1 MSTLKSS
8 VNYLSEFPGSDVI
21 FEVENTWIYANKMNI
36 CFLSPV
42 FKAMLEG
49 DFMEKHL
56 KKIKLPDKNVES
68 FAFLYQCFIH
78 QVRSYIS

>member
-8 VNYLSEFPGSDVI
+8 VNYLREFPGSDVI
-21 FEVENTWIYANKMNI
+21 FEEENTWIYANKANI

-49 DFMEKHL
+49 DFME
-56 KKIKLPDKNVES
+56 
-68 FAFLYQCFIH
+68 
-78 QVRSYIS
+78 